1 MIVCSILM
9 GKALQPVEMAIGT
22 WKQSISTK
30 GAYQRLD
37 DMLQSAPPRGETLSL
52 PAPHGALM
60 LENVYAAAP
69 GMQTTILKGLSFNIS
84 PGEIVGVIGPS
95 ASGKSTLAR
104 LLVGVWQARAGT
116 VRLDGADIFQWN
128 KDELGPHVGY
138 LPQDIELFEGTIA
151 ENIARFAEP
160 DSAKVIDA
168 AKRAGVH
175 EMILHLPQ
183 GYDTR
188 LGVDGASLSGGQKQ
202 RVALAR
208 AIYDDPRL
216 VVLDEPNSNL
226 DDVGEAALVET
237 IKDLKSR
244 GATVILITHRMNVLN
259 SVDKLLVLR
268 DGVMTMFGPRDD
280 VLKALRQ
287 QQLQAA
293 KARTG
298 AQEVAA
304 APAPLQIAAKGQG

>member
-1 MIVCSILM
+1 MLS
-9 GKALQPVEMAIGT
+9 ARE
-22 WKQSISTK
+22 S
-30 GAYQRLD
+30 YQRLD
-37 DMLQSAPPRGETLSL
+37 DVLAGAPARGTTLSL
-52 PAPHGALM
+52 PAPKGTVT
-60 LENVYAAAP
+60 LENVFASAP
-69 GMQTTILKGLSFNIS
+69 NSNIPILKNVTFAVAA
-84 PGEIVGVIGPS
+84 GETIGIIGPS

-160 DSAKVIDA
+160 DPAKVIDA

-208 AIYDDPRL
+208 AIYDNPRL

-226 DDVGEAALVET
+226 DDVG
-237 IKDLKSR
+237 
-244 GATVILITHRMNVLN
+244 
-259 SVDKLLVLR
+259 
-268 DGVMTMFGPRDD
+268 
-280 VLKALRQ
+280 
-287 QQLQAA
+287 
-293 KARTG
+293 
-298 AQEVAA
+298 
-304 APAPLQIAAKGQG
+304 